1 MTATEQAIRDA
12 LIELDATATRMA
24 TADPKP
30 SLAPL
35 LKRLDQLAGQL
46 PPDGDPELR
55 HFLEQRS
62 YEKALIQLQGDR
74 AASGTCG
81 Q

>member
-1 MTATEQAIRDA
+1 MNAMEQAILEA
-12 LIELDATATRMA
+12 LLELDATVKSPGGG
-24 TADPKP
+24 PKP

-35 LKRLDQLAGQL
+35 LARLDRLAVQL
-46 PPDGDPELR
+46 PPGSDPELR

-62 YEKALIQLQGDR
+62 YEKALIQLRGDR

>member
-1 MTATEQAIRDA
+1 MNSTEQAILEA
-12 LIELDATATRMA
+12 LLELDATVKNPGGG
-24 TADPKP
+24 PKP

-35 LKRLDQLAGQL
+35 LARLDRLAAQL
-46 PPDGDPELR
+46 PPGSDPELR

-62 YEKALIQLQGDR
+62 YEKALIQLRGDR